1 MTNPL
6 SNLRSE
12 IAQINLISVLQ
23 QRSAANASTA
33 AAHANWMRAEPRD
46 FPSTASGQDA
56 MMVGAVSTLVSEL
69 VDSIDRADPSQAGH
83 ASRVAAL
90 STMLGSSIGMGV
102 KELRALR
109 VAALLHDVGKIL
121 VPTEIL
127 SKNGPLTSSETVEMR
142 RHVVYGG
149 AILSRI
155 PVLAFAASTARWHH
169 ERWDGLGYPDRLVGH
184 AIPLYARIV
193 AVADALDAMTSVRAY
208 SPAISLAEAYEEL
221 ESESG
226 AQFDPLI
233 VSAVGPLVGA
243 SGFQDSWISLV
254 SHMKSMPIA
263 A

>member
-1 MTNPL
+1 MTNSLPHP
-6 SNLRSE
+6 RRE
-12 IAQINLISVLQ
+12 IAQANLISVLQ
-23 QRSAANASTA
+23 ERSSLSASTA
-33 AAHANWMRAEPRD
+33 AAPSSWMRAEPRD
-46 FPSTASGQDA
+46 LPSTSSGADA
-56 MMVGAVSTLVSEL
+56 TMCGAMSSLVGEL

-83 ASRVAAL
+83 ASRVSAL

-243 SGFQDSWISLV
+243 AGFQDSWISLV

>member
-6 SNLRSE
+6 PHVRPE
-12 IAQINLISVLQ
+12 IAQSNLISVLQ
-23 QRSAANASTA
+23 QRSPASASAA
-33 AAHANWMRAEPRD
+33 AAHTWMRAEPRE
-46 FPSTASGQDA
+46 FPSTALGTDA
-56 MMVGAVSTLVSEL
+56 TMCGAMSTLVGEL
-69 VDSIDRADPSQAGH
+69 VASIDRADPSQAGH

-90 STMLGSSIGMGV
+90 STMLGSSIGMSV
-102 KELRALR
+102 NELRALR
-109 VAALLHDVGKIL
+109 VSALLHDVGKIL

-127 SKNGPLTSSETVEMR
+127 RKNGPLTASETAEMR

-208 SPAISLAEAYEEL
+208 SPAISLADAFEEL

-243 SGFQDSWISLV
+243 SGFQDSWVSLA
-254 SHMKSMPIA
+254 SHMESMPIA

>member
-6 SNLRSE
+6 SNLRPE
-12 IAQINLISVLQ
+12 ITQSNLISVLQ
-23 QRSAANASTA
+23 QRSAASASTA
-33 AAHANWMRAEPRD
+33 TTPAHWMRAEPRD
-46 FPSTASGQDA
+46 LPSTASGRDA
-56 MMVGAVSTLVSEL
+56 SMGSAMSALVSEL

-83 ASRVAAL
+83 ALRVAAL

-102 KELRALR
+102 QELRALR
-109 VAALLHDVGKIL
+109 VSALLHDVGKIL

-127 SKNGPLTSSETVEMR
+127 SKNGPLTASETTEMR

-208 SPAISLAEAYEEL
+208 SPAISLEAAFEEL

-243 SGFQDSWISLV
+243 SGFQDSWVSLA
-254 SHMKSMPIA
+254 SHMESMPIA

>member
-6 SNLRSE
+6 SNRRSE

-23 QRSAANASTA
+23 QRSAASASTA

-109 VAALLHDVGKIL
+109 VSALLHDVGKIL

-142 RHVVYGG
+142 RHFVYGG

>member
-6 SNLRSE
+6 SNLRPE
-12 IAQINLISVLQ
+12 IAQSNLISVLQ
-23 QRSAANASTA
+23 QRSAASASAA
-33 AAHANWMRAEPRD
+33 AAHIWMRAEPRD
-46 FPSTASGQDA
+46 LPSTASGADA
-56 MMVGAVSTLVSEL
+56 TMYGAMSTLIGEL
-69 VDSIDRADPSQAGH
+69 VDSIDRADASQAGH

-109 VAALLHDVGKIL
+109 VSALLHDVGKIL

-127 SKNGPLTSSETVEMR
+127 SKNGPLTPSETAEMR

-184 AIPLYARIV
+184 AIPLYARLV

-208 SPAISLAEAYEEL
+208 SPAISLEAAFEEL

-243 SGFQDSWISLV
+243 SGFQDSWVSLA
-254 SHMKSMPIA
+254 SHMESMPIA

>member
-6 SNLRSE
+6 AHLRLE
-12 IAQINLISVLQ
+12 IAQSNLISVLQ
-23 QRSAANASTA
+23 QRSATSASTA
-33 AAHANWMRAEPRD
+33 AAPANWMLTEPRD
-46 FPSTASGQDA
+46 LFSTPSVTDA
-56 MMVGAVSTLVSEL
+56 TMCGAVPTLVNEL
-69 VDSIDRADPSQAGH
+69 VASIDRADPSQAGH

-90 STMLGSSIGMGV
+90 STMLGSSIGMSV
-102 KELRALR
+102 NELRTLR
-109 VAALLHDVGKIL
+109 VSALLHDVGKIL

-127 SKNGPLTSSETVEMR
+127 GKNGPLTASETSEMR

-208 SPAISLAEAYEEL
+208 SPAISLEAAFEEL

-243 SGFQDSWISLV
+243 SGFQDSWVSLA
-254 SHMKSMPIA
+254 SHMESKPIA